1 MNSLYQKYG
10 IKSLKICEHA
20 ILIIIAVATLFA
32 IGEEVMLM
40 LDRGSV
46 TLADLLL
53 MFIYLEVLAMVANYA
68 EVGKLPIRMPIYI
81 AIVALARYMILDMK
95 SMDDWRVLAVSVSAL
110 VLAATVVVIRFGQIK
125 LPYPVADQSKATG
138 DDKPAK

>member
-1 MNSLYQKYG
+1 MEKLYEKFG
-10 IKSLKICEHA
+10 TKSLKICEHG
-20 ILIIIAVATLFA
+20 ILIIIAIATLFA
-32 IGEEVMLM
+32 IGEEVMVM
-40 LDRGSV
+40 VNRGSV

-95 SMDDWRVLAVSVSAL
+95 SMDEWRVLAVSLAAL
-110 VLAATVVVIRFGQIK
+110 VLAITVLVIRYGQIAW
-125 LPYPVADQSKATG
+125 PYPREEKAKNKDK
-138 DDKPAK
+138 DD